1 MYNQVKRRYYPLV
14 SIVTVNY
21 NQSEVTCAM
30 IESLN
35 LITYPNIEL
44 IVVDNASKED
54 SPLII
59 KQRFPSVD
67 LIMNP
72 INYGFAAGNN
82 FGIMKSRGKY
92 VLLLNNDTML
102 TPGFLEPLIEKMESD
117 SSIGVVSP
125 KIRFF
130 HTPNTIQYAGYT
142 IMHPY
147 TLRNFSIGFNEVDK
161 GQYDTDRETP
171 YAHGAAMLV
180 SMDVIMKVGMM
191 SYIFF
196 LYYEEADWCEQIKKS
211 GYKIWYVHNSL
222 VYHRESISTG
232 RMSAMKIY
240 YLNRNRLVFMRRNLK
255 GLIFYKAIIYQFF
268 IAIPKNALKYLM
280 KGNLKLFHAY
290 YKAIGWHL
298 KNLFNTEIHE
308 NPML

>member
-1 MYNQVKRRYYPLV
+1 MFNQAKRRYYPLV

-21 NQSEVTCAM
+21 NQSEITCSM
-30 IESLN
+30 VESLN
-35 LITYPNIEL
+35 HITYPNIEL
-44 IVVDNASKED
+44 IVVDNASLLD

-67 LIMNP
+67 LVMNP

-82 FGIMKSRGKY
+82 FGIMKARGKY
-92 VLLLNNDTML
+92 ILLLNNDTMV
-102 TPGFLEPLIEKMESD
+102 TPGFLEPMIEKMESD
-117 SSIGVVSP
+117 PNIGVISP
-125 KIRFF
+125 KLRFY

-142 IMHPY
+142 EMHPF
-147 TLRNFSIGFNEVDK
+147 TLRNFSIGFNEIDK
-161 GQYDTDRETP
+161 GQYDIDHETP
-171 YAHGAAMLV
+171 SAHGAAMLV
-180 SMDVIMKVGMM
+180 SMEVIKKVGMM

-196 LYYEEADWCEQIKKS
+196 LYYEESDWCEQIKKA

-232 RMSAMKIY
+232 RMSPMKIY

-255 GLIFYKAIIYQFF
+255 GMIFYKAILYQLF
-268 IAIPKNALKYLM
+268 IAIPKNALMYLL
-280 KGNLKLFHAY
+280 KGKIKLFHAY
-290 YKAIGWHL
+290 YRAVGWHL
-298 KNLFNTEIHE
+298 TNLFNPEIHE

>member
-1 MYNQVKRRYYPLV
+1 MYNQVKRRFYPLV

-21 NQSEVTCAM
+21 NQSEGTCSM

-117 SSIGVVSP
+117 PTIGVVSP

-130 HTPNTIQYAGYT
+130 HTPNTIQYSGYT
-142 IMHPY
+142 VMHPY

-161 GQYDTDRETP
+161 GQYDPDREPP

-180 SMDVIMKVGMM
+180 SMVVILKVGLM
-191 SYIFF
+191 SYIFS
-196 LYYEEADWCEQIKKS
+196 CTVK
-211 GYKIWYVHNSL
+211 
-222 VYHRESISTG
+222 R
-232 RMSAMKIY
+232 
-240 YLNRNRLVFMRRNLK
+240 
-255 GLIFYKAIIYQFF
+255 
-268 IAIPKNALKYLM
+268 
-280 KGNLKLFHAY
+280 
-290 YKAIGWHL
+290 
-298 KNLFNTEIHE
+298 
-308 NPML
+308 

>member
-1 MYNQVKRRYYPLV
+1 MHHQTKRRYYPLV

-21 NQSEVTCAM
+21 NQSEVTCSM

-35 LITYPNIEL
+35 LITYPNIEV
-44 IVVDNASKED
+44 IVVDNASDED

-59 KQRFPSVD
+59 KQRFPAID

-82 FGIMKSRGKY
+82 FGIMKARGKY
-92 VLLLNNDTML
+92 VLLLNNDTVV
-102 TPGFLEPLIEKMESD
+102 TPNFLEPLIEKMESD
-117 SSIGVVSP
+117 PMIGAVSP
-125 KIRFF
+125 KLRFF

-142 IMHPY
+142 SMHPY
-147 TLRNFSIGFNEVDK
+147 TLRKFSIGYNEIDK
-161 GQYDTDRETP
+161 GQYDTDQETP
-171 YAHGAAMLV
+171 FAHGAAMLI
-180 SMDVIMKVGMM
+180 SMDVIKKVGMM

-196 LYYEEADWCEQIKKS
+196 LYYEEADWCKQIKNA
-211 GYKIWYVHNSL
+211 GFKIWYVYNSL

-232 RMSAMKIY
+232 RLSAMKIY

-255 GLIFYKAIIYQFF
+255 GMIFYMAILYQFF
-268 IAIPKNALKYLM
+268 ISIPKNALKYLL
-280 KGNLKLFHAY
+280 KGNFQLFYAY
-290 YKAIGWHL
+290 FRAIGWHL
-298 KNLFNTEIHE
+298 TNLFNPEIHE